1 MCIEQFAEDDVCFRL
16 ACGHVFHRVRAASV
30 HVAAC
35 CCFLGVRAVISAF
48 RVYITVHSC
57 WLSCSPL
64 PSLNL
69 RSRRVCRSA

>member
-35 CCFLGVRAVISAF
+35 CFFLGVRAVISAL
-48 RVYITVHSC
+48 RGVHYCAQLLVVMFAFAQSEFAEPTC
-57 WLSCSPL
+57 
-64 PSLNL
+64 
-69 RSRRVCRSA
+69 V